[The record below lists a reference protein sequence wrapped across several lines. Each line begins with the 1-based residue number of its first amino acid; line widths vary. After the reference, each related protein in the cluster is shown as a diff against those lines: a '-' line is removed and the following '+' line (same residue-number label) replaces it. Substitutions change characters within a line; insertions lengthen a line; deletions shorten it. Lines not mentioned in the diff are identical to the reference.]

1 MAADRLAVPPPWC
14 VVVED
19 APPGIEAAHR
29 GGMRAIGVRTSH
41 PTLEAD
47 ITVGTLD
54 ELPDDALEEL
64 LP

>member
-1 MAADRLAVPPPWC
+1 
-14 VVVED
+14 
-19 APPGIEAAHR
+19 
-29 GGMRAIGVRTSH
+29 MRAIGVRTSH

-54 ELPDDALEEL
+54 ELPDDAFEEL